1 MAGRVLDVTAYTTL
15 DFVEAATRGDGWR
28 EEGTAVLDVRSPAD
42 DPDTVVL
49 DFEPDPASVDRVDP
63 HAHSVSLTTER
74 ARTLVEAL
82 EDAIEDEGS
91 ERPRRLRG

>member
-28 EEGTAVLDVRSPAD
+28 EEGTAVLDVRSPVEE
-42 DPDTVVL
+42 PDTVVL
-49 DFEPDPASVDRVDP
+49 DFEPDPASVERVEP
-63 HAHSVSLTTER
+63 HAHSVSLTADQ

-82 EDAIEDEGS
+82 EEAIDDEGS